1 MRSILFNEE
10 FDPGSGWTLAER
22 LTHASRTRFYL
33 RIDDSGERASNAYL
47 TCPEVGENHGDMAN
61 HLYDPTN
68 ENSRVKDLSLWEGGA
83 SYQLVGE
90 VMAYQDYDG

>member
-22 LTHASRTRFYL
+22 LTHASWTRIYL
-33 RIDDSGERASNAYL
+33 RIEESSERASNAYL
-47 TCPEVGENHGDMAN
+47 TCPRVDDNYGDIAN
-61 HLYDPTN
+61 HLYALMN
-68 ENSRVKDLSLWEGGA
+68 ENSKGKDLLLKEGGA

-90 VMAYQDYDG
+90 VIAHQDYDG